1 MEFTLLLLMILSA
14 NIQSVDIQP
23 KEILKVTPKKISV
36 SKKKKNFYKL
46 FVPAIQIVHQ
56 ELMQEYDLISQD
68 INNSSNLVN
77 IDALK
82 KEYKIKTNKELL
94 MALKPHPQS
103 ITLAQAA
110 MESGWAT
117 SRFFLEANNVFG
129 MWSSNK
135 NQQRIAAGE
144 KRGGT
149 QTIWL
154 RKFDT
159 IEDSIRAYYKLL
171 ATAKAYKEFR
181 ELKMQTKNPYELV
194 KKLDKYSEIG
204 ALYGEELTK
213 VIRYNNLIQ
222 YDK

>member
-1 MEFTLLLLMILSA
+1 MEFTLLLLMILNA